1 MVSKTHTADY
11 VLFTGNLFDDLSLD
25 EVALCNGELYTPLT
39 PKKQKAKKESIII
52 VRNQI

>member
-25 EVALCNGELYTPLT
+25 EVALCNGELYTALT
-39 PKKQKAKKESIII
+39 PKKKGKKESIIII